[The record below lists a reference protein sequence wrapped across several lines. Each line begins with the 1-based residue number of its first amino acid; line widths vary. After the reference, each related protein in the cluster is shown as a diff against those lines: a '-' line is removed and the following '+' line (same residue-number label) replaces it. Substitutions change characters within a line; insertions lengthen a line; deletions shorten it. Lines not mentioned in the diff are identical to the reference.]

1 MFTVV
6 ITEKGGSQRTLEFD
20 RPEITIGR
28 VQGNDIILPKGNV
41 SKKHSRIV
49 LKDGRFIV
57 VDLKST
63 NGTYVNGRKITSP
76 LVVKSTD
83 KIYIGDFIL
92 TVEDPSGAAA
102 DAAPWD
108 AGARATAGYA
118 GQSDDMQPDSE
129 PPPPPQPPLQQTLDR
144 RPPPLRPQA
153 SPGAGLPSIA
163 RPTMRGFEAPLGA
176 PPPIPPRG
184 DAPPALPARP
194 RLASQPPPPP
204 PERFALDEDPSDE
217 SVPQRPRIAER
228 GAPARAIAPIDN
240 DSDELMTPAPAASP
254 SYAAQPAYAPPPQ
267 TAPAPYVPLQT
278 TPAPQPAYAPPQQ
291 AAPAPQPAYAPPP
304 QAAPAP
310 QPAYAP
316 PQQAAPAPYAPPAY
330 APPQQPAP
338 APYTSSTATLQPQA
352 APVRAGRPTAGRSV
366 SQAALGALVGRI
378 AQSFDAHAIDPRVL
392 ADEQRGRD
400 AQRAID
406 AALGALAHDAALQG
420 SDRDALAG
428 AALRELVGLGALDT
442 LLGDA
447 DVREVV
453 IEGPGRVLVDA
464 GEGLGPS
471 GLAFSSHEGLRTLAR
486 RILARVGGELDPARP
501 VAEARVG
508 EAWSAHIV
516 GAPLVRQGALLTL
529 TRIDRRATSAI
540 ELVERGALTA
550 GELERLRS
558 AIAARRSVLVSGPAG
573 VTALLGALAGLVGAD
588 ERLVVV
594 EDVAGLAIDHA
605 NVTALQA
612 GGAGSKLRLRDVL
625 REAERLRADR
635 LVVDDIRGAEAYD
648 VLVTMAARRG
658 RVLAGVH
665 ASSPDDALR
674 HLELL
679 ATLDGRAQASGAHGL
694 VRAAVQVV
702 VQLAATGEGGWRV
715 ATIEDVR

>member
-92 TVEDPSGAAA
+92 TLEDPSGAAGF
-102 DAAPWD
+102 
-108 AGARATAGYA
+108 AGAPEEPPPA
-118 GQSDDMQPDSE
+118 SE

-153 SPGAGLPSIA
+153 PPGAGLPSIA
-163 RPTMRGFEAPLGA
+163 RPTMRGFEAPPSAAPPQLPPRGEA
-176 PPPIPPRG
+176 PPP
-184 DAPPALPARP
+184 PARP
-194 RLASQPPPPP
+194 RLTSQPPPPP
-204 PERFALDEDPSDE
+204 SERFALDEDPSDE
-217 SVPQRPRIAER
+217 SVPPRPRIAER
-228 GAPARAIAPIDN
+228 GAPPRIATPLD
-240 DSDELMTPAPAASP
+240 DEPEELTPVPASSQA
-254 SYAAQPAYAPPPQ
+254 YAAQAAYAPPAQPLTAKQPAYAPPPQ
-267 TAPAPYVPLQT
+267 T
-278 TPAPQPAYAPPQQ
+278 
-291 AAPAPQPAYAPPP
+291 APAPQPAYAPPP

-310 QPAYAP
+310 QAAYAP
-316 PQQAAPAPYAPPAY
+316 PPQTAPAPQPVYAPPPQAAPAP
-330 APPQQPAP
+330 QPGYGSP
-338 APYTSSTATLQPQA
+338 TAPYTSSTATLQPQA
-352 APVRAGRPTAGRSV
+352 APAAPVAAPVRVGRPVAGRSI
-366 SQAALGALVGRI
+366 SQSALRALVARI
-378 AQSFDAHAIDPRVL
+378 AQSFETHVVDPRVL
-392 ADEQRGRD
+392 GDEQRGRD
-400 AQRAID
+400 AQRAVD
-406 AALGALAHDAALQG
+406 GALGALAHDPVLDGVDREALG
-420 SDRDALAG
+420 S
-428 AALRELVGLGALDT
+428 AALRELVGLGALDV

-447 DVREVV
+447 SVREIV
-453 IEGPGRVLVDA
+453 IEAPGRVLVDA
-464 GEGLGPS
+464 GD
-471 GLAFSSHEGLRTLAR
+471 GLATSGHVFSSHAALDTLAR
-486 RILARVGGELDPARP
+486 RVLARVGAALDPARP
-501 VAEARVG
+501 IAEARVG
-508 EAWSAHIV
+508 DAWSAHIV
-516 GAPLVRQGALLTL
+516 GAPLVAQGALLAL
-529 TRIDRRATSAI
+529 TRIDRRPTSATA
-540 ELVERGALTA
+540 LVERGALTA
-550 GELERLRS
+550 SELERLRS
-558 AIAARRSVLVSGPAG
+558 AVAARRSVLVSGPAG
-573 VTALLGALAGLVGAD
+573 VTALLGALTGLVGVD

-612 GGAGSKLRLRDVL
+612 GGAGSKLGLRDVL
-625 REAERLRADR
+625 REAERLRPDR
-635 LVVDDIRGAEAYD
+635 LVIDDIRGAEAYD

-679 ATLDGRAQASGAHGL
+679 ATLDGRAQSSGAHAL

-715 ATIEDVR
+715 AAIEDVR